1 MNTGDITQLTEND
14 GQKPLG
20 QLLNEMH
27 SADEGSSPSSAV
39 AESSVQGPLGD
50 GFLLLNKM
58 VREKGHALVISMTTN
73 ERIGIFELAD
83 EDENAE
89 CIGEGDTLAEAIR
102 DVVPF

>member
-1 MNTGDITQLTEND
+1 MSKGVRHHLTED
-14 GQKPLG
+14 DDYTPLG
-20 QLLNEMH
+20 QLLSEMH
-27 SADEGSSPSSAV
+27 SEEGSTSPSSAV
-39 AESSVQGPLGD
+39 AESSVQAPLGD
-50 GFLLLNKM
+50 GFLLLNKI

-83 EDENAE
+83 EDEEAE